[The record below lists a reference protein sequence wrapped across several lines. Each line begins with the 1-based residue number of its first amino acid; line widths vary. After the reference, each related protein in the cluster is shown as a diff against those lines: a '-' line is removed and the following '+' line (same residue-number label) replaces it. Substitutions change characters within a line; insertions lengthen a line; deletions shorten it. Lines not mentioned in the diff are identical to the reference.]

1 MIKIVQTPASGAFG
15 YVNYGFEAAA
25 TYGTV
30 AASFP
35 RPFGQGTKISISRKN
50 NMERIHGLG
59 ARNASANV
67 AKKFEGTATIEFLLG
82 AGDTTLAHG
91 GASWLRAVLGAIPND
106 AVAGSAWTH
115 TYAESN
121 TLASFSVANALELGT
136 DYVSALIGC
145 KVQSCT
151 ITAAVDEVAKV
162 RLECPYRTETV
173 ASAGI
178 GNAVTPTEVPLTF
191 AQGTLTGKAGVTIG
205 YVQNVELTITNNVEM
220 VWGLGSRYSTAG
232 PEKTRTY
239 DVRMTVD
246 FSDVTLLLENWAG
259 TTVPYTAS
267 ALATL
272 NPAGIALVLTFT
284 NGGAGAALRGVSF
297 TFANFY
303 LNEHTLPLDVNE
315 VVKEDVTGWAL
326 SCTNI
331 IVTNAQATD
340 VAYP

>member
-1 MIKIVQTPASGAFG
+1 MTQTPASGALG

-30 AASFP
+30 AATFP
-35 RPFGQGTKISISRKN
+35 RPFGHGTKISISRKN

-59 ARNASANV
+59 ARNATANV
-67 AKKFEGTATIEFLLG
+67 AKKFEGVATIDFLLG
-82 AGDTTLAHG
+82 AGETTLAHG
-91 GASWLRAVLGAIPND
+91 GASWLRAVLGAIPVD
-106 AVAGSAWTH
+106 TGATPFLH
-115 TYAESN
+115 TYSESDS
-121 TLASFSVANALELGT
+121 LASFSVANSMELGT

-173 ASAGI
+173 AVAGI
-178 GNAVTPTEVPLTF
+178 GSAVAPTEVPLTF
-191 AQGTLTGKAGVTIG
+191 AQGVLSVGGTIN

-232 PEKTRTY
+232 PAKARTY

-246 FSDVTLLLENWAG
+246 FSDVTQLLEHWAG
-259 TTVPYTAS
+259 TTAPWVATA
-267 ALATL
+267 LKTL
-272 NPAGIALVLTFT
+272 NPAGVALTLTFD
-284 NGGAGAALRGVSF
+284 NGLTLIDQRSVIF
-297 TFANFY
+297 TFSNFY
-303 LNEHTLPLDVNE
+303 INEHTLPLDVNE

-326 SCTNI
+326 SCTS
-331 IVTNAQATD
+331 IVVKNAQDTD